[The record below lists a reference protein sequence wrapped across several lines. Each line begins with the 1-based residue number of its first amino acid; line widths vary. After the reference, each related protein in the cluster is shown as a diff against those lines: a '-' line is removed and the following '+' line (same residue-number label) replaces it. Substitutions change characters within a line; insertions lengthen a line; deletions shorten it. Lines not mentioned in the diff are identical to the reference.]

1 MAFVEDLSAY
11 GERVTIWPQDEQGL
25 LDLQGILGSAREDT
39 LVYCCGP
46 EALLGAVEGACASW
60 PTGTLHLE
68 RFAAKPGADE
78 PTSGALESF
87 EVVCQ
92 RSGITVTVPADRSVF
107 EVLED
112 AGVSVLGSC
121 LEGICGTCEAAVIEG
136 TPDHRDSVLSAEE
149 QAGNDAMMVCV
160 SRSLSERLV
169 LDL

>member
-1 MAFVEDLSAY
+1 M
-11 GERVTIWPQDEQGL
+11 
-25 LDLQGILGSAREDT
+25 
-39 LVYCCGP
+39 
-46 EALLGAVEGACASW
+46 
-60 PTGTLHLE
+60 HLE

-78 PTSGALESF
+78 PAPGALESF

-149 QAGNDAMMVCV
+149 QACNDAMMLCV
-160 SRSLSERLV
+160 SRSLSNRLV